1 MFEKL
6 LDILFISLHVIVL
19 VEYVHLHF
27 SDGYIL
33 IVTISILNVLGV
45 CESLGLRHKELSNS
59 FCKIGL

>member
-6 LDILFISLHVIVL
+6 QDILFISLHVIVL
-19 VEYVHLHF
+19 VQYVHLHF

-33 IVTISILNVLGV
+33 IVTISISNVLGV
-45 CESLGLRHKELSNS
+45 GESLGLGHKELCNN